1 MGEPWKRV
9 FSLNM
14 SNPDGSFLFDWK
26 DGLFSLG
33 LITVASEGK
42 GLLTEEGKKD
52 PRGRDICHHLI
63 GLS

>member
-1 MGEPWKRV
+1 
-9 FSLNM
+9 M